1 MWGGHY
7 HTRSHLLFRKKNV
20 FQKSPLSLLMLC
32 SNACRWQDSRVVTHS
47 KGCGKTELLCSPSV
61 VLELP
66 QTLGNAVAVRHQ
78 SRAAGLTPKNNSTSN
93 AVSFPWFV
101 LFQTWSLCICL
112 DSVIIH
118 ACVCTVWARWS
129 RDMKYMSIWHVRK
142 HNFNFFAL
150 MSELDHHDNL
160 YSWMFLKVY
169 AIATAVLS
177 WPWSITVSCRT

>member
-1 MWGGHY
+1 MGRSLS
-7 HTRSHLLFRKKNV
+7 HTKSSH
-20 FQKSPLSLLMLC
+20 FQKELSFKKVPLVYWCCVLMLAGDKTVEL
-32 SNACRWQDSRVVTHS
+32 SHTVKVVEKWS
-47 KGCGKTELLCSPSV
+47 CVMFSLSCV
-61 VLELP
+61 
-66 QTLGNAVAVRHQ
+66 GNAVAVRHQ

-101 LFQTWSLCICL
+101 LLFQTWSLCSCL

-118 ACVCTVWARWS
+118 ACVCTVWAHWS

-142 HNFNFFAL
+142 HNLNFFAL

-169 AIATAVLS
+169 ATATAVLS